1 MQIFITTFEAVAA
14 LLLIGLAGFF
24 LIIRKVIPEKAI
36 SVLATIAVDVALPS
50 LVFSKI
56 ITSFNP
62 EDMPGW
68 WTRPLWWAGFAAA
81 GTAAAFM
88 VSFASK
94 KSFREEFRSGL
105 VFNNAVFFPLAII
118 TSVFSE
124 ESPLVTELFLFTL
137 LFPAFYFAAVNF
149 FFHGSR
155 GAKIPVS
162 KIINPVFAA
171 TLTAVT
177 LVLTG
182 LADFVPQFA
191 VHALKLTGRTAAP
204 LLMMIL
210 GGSIYIDFRDKG
222 EFKLAESAKFAFA
235 KNIIFPLIALAAVY
249 FLNIPKAVGFML
261 VLQAAVPPITSLS
274 VMTERCGG
282 QRHITN
288 QFIFTS
294 FMTSIITIPA
304 FIMLYDMLIGLD
316 GMG

>member
-14 LLLIGLAGFF
+14 LLLIGLTGFF

-36 SVLATIAVDVALPS
+36 SVLATIAVDVALPA

-62 EDMPGW
+62 EDMPDW
-68 WTRPLWWAGFAAA
+68 WTRPLWWAGFMIA
-81 GTAAAFM
+81 GIIAAFLL
-88 VSFASK
+88 SFAAK

-118 TSVFSE
+118 TGVFSDE
-124 ESPLVTELFLFTL
+124 NPLVTELFLFTL
-137 LFPAFYFAAVNF
+137 LFPPFYFAAVNL

-155 GAKIPVS
+155 NAKIPLS
-162 KIINPVFAA
+162 KIFNPVLIA
-171 TLTAVT
+171 TLIALT

-182 LADFVPQFA
+182 LAEFVPQFA

-222 EFKLAESAKFAFA
+222 EFKLAESVKFTIA
-235 KNIIFPLIALAAVY
+235 KNIIFPLIALAAVF
-249 FLNIPKAVGFML
+249 FLNIPKPVGFMI

-282 QRHITN
+282 ERHITN

-294 FMTSIITIPA
+294 FMASIITIPA
-304 FIMLYDMLIGLD
+304 FIMLYDLLIGLN
-316 GMG
+316 GME